1 MKRPISGSFWP
12 RLNYPCYSR
21 EVLKKTLKGACRD
34 MQNVKE
40 LSTKEIKQTSG
51 GGGAGK
57 NLIYGMGYGYLRSC
71 NRL

>member
-1 MKRPISGSFWP
+1 MQNVKELSTKEIKQTSG
-12 RLNYPCYSR
+12 
-21 EVLKKTLKGACRD
+21 

>member
-1 MKRPISGSFWP
+1 
-12 RLNYPCYSR
+12 
-21 EVLKKTLKGACRD
+21 

-57 NLIYGMGYGYLRSC
+57 NLIYGMGYGLD
-71 NRL
+71 RLQLTRQKN

>member
-1 MKRPISGSFWP
+1 
-12 RLNYPCYSR
+12 
-21 EVLKKTLKGACRD
+21 

-51 GGGAGK
+51 GGGAGTGK

>member
-1 MKRPISGSFWP
+1 
-12 RLNYPCYSR
+12 
-21 EVLKKTLKGACRD
+21 

-57 NLIYGMGYGYLRSC
+57 NLIYGKGYGCLRSC

>member
-1 MKRPISGSFWP
+1 
-12 RLNYPCYSR
+12 
-21 EVLKKTLKGACRD
+21 

-51 GGGAGK
+51 GGSAGK

>member
-1 MKRPISGSFWP
+1 
-12 RLNYPCYSR
+12 
-21 EVLKKTLKGACRD
+21 

-51 GGGAGK
+51 GGAGK
-57 NLIYGMGYGYLRSC
+57 NLIYGMDYGYLRSC